1 MRITRSTLALVLG
14 TAAGTG
20 ALVAAVVVLAVGGD
34 NSSAA
39 AAAPQPVTRAP
50 VATGLTPET
59 IYQRDAPGVV
69 VITATETQKVAATL
83 FSPAQTERVGVLGSG
98 FVVNAKGDIVT
109 NDHVV
114 QGGKMIRVGFSNGAS
129 YPATIVGTDVS
140 SDIAV
145 VHVQAPAAALHPLA
159 FGDSEAVRVGDPV
172 YAIGNP
178 LGLDRTMTSGIT
190 SAIGRDIKAPNGRT
204 IPSAIQTDAAI
215 NHGNSGGPLINR
227 YGRIVGINDQIASA
241 SATGGSIGLGFA
253 ISSDTARSIADQLIA
268 TGHVEQAWLGVEVA
282 TIDPSVAKVV
292 SDLPA
297 HGVVVVSAT
306 KGSPAAKAGLEGA
319 TRQVTVK
326 GMSALLGGDA
336 IVKVDGTPIDSAEQF
351 ANVIALRK
359 PGERVTLEV
368 VRAGK
373 SRTVSIT
380 LQNTPA
386 QT

>member
-1 MRITRSTLALVLG
+1 MRLTRSTLSLVLG
-14 TAAGTG
+14 AAAGTG

-34 NSSAA
+34 SSSAA
-39 AAAPQPVTRAP
+39 AATPQPATRATA
-50 VATGLTPET
+50 ATGLTPET
-59 IYQRDAPGVV
+59 IYQRAAPGVV

-114 QGGKMIRVGFSNGAS
+114 QGGKKIRVGFSNGGS

-159 FGDSEAVRVGDPV
+159 FGDSEAVQVGDPV

-190 SAIGRDIKAPNGRT
+190 SATGRDIKAPNGRT

-215 NHGNSGGPLINR
+215 NHGNSGGPLLNR
-227 YGRIVGINDQIASA
+227 HGRVIGINDQIASA

-253 ISSDTARSIADQLIA
+253 ISSDTARSVADQLIA

-282 TIDPSVAKVV
+282 TIDPSVAKAVR
-292 SDLPA
+292 DLPA

-306 KGSPAAKAGLEGA
+306 KGSPAAKAGLEAA
-319 TRQVTVK
+319 TRQVTVN
-326 GMSALLGGDA
+326 GVSALVGGDA
-336 IVKVDGTPIDSAEQF
+336 IVQVDGTPIDSAEQF

-373 SRTVSIT
+373 SRTVSVT